1 MKKILAL
8 FLVLSC
14 LIVNEILAFA
24 NSSYNLSNLDNESKS
39 KIIRKSNE
47 RTPRKGC
54 NNGSLK

>member
-1 MKKILAL
+1 MKKVFAL

-14 LIVNEILAFA
+14 LIINELLAFA
-24 NSSYNLSNLDNESKS
+24 DNSYNLSHLDNDSKS